1 MQLQL
6 LSVRASPISKTAAA
20 LIVVVGLFVLLA
32 GVVTGVLAEMVAG
45 VAFVVLGVALWG
57 LLLRFT
63 RRLNAQTVDSAS

>member
-57 LLLRFT
+57 LLLRCT
-63 RRLNAQTVDSAS
+63 RRLNAQTVDSAR

>member
-1 MQLQL
+1 ME
-6 LSVRASPISKTAAA
+6 SPISKTAEA

-63 RRLNAQTVDSAS
+63 RRLNAQTVDSAR

>member
-32 GVVTGVLAEMVAG
+32 GVVTGVLAEMGAG

-63 RRLNAQTVDSAS
+63 RRLNAQTVDSAR